1 MSRFPSHAH
10 TVRLQSMHRILLAS
24 LLLFAVACLPHTVQ
38 AQVRRCTAG
47 DGSLIYTDRKCDDIG
62 ATERLSSIGITGT
75 YGSHVYRGCARSVQ
89 DLAYSLGNA
98 IQTSDVN
105 QLAGLYDF
113 SGTSTST
120 GYRLMERLGVI
131 AKRPLV
137 DVQPMYSGGH
147 DAFSDP
153 YAGVVEFDQDG
164 AIVARPAARPK
175 LVGLR
180 VEQTLANGS
189 TPSRT
194 VFGLRKNL
202 GCWWVHF

>member
-1 MSRFPSHAH
+1 
-10 TVRLQSMHRILLAS
+10 MHRMPLFA
-24 LLLFAVACLPHTVQ
+24 LLLVSVLGLPHAAQ

-62 ATERLSSIGITGT
+62 ATERAYTPGVSSIGG
-75 YGSHVYRGCARSVQ
+75 GRFNRGCARSVQ

-98 IQTSDVN
+98 IQAGDVN
-105 QLAGLYDF
+105 QLAGVYDF
-113 SGTSTST
+113 TGASTKS
-120 GYRLMERLGVI
+120 GYRLMERLAMI

-137 DVQPMYSGGH
+137 DVQPMYSGG
-147 DAFSDP
+147 SDP
-153 YAGVVEFDQDG
+153 YSYPDIVEFDQDG
-164 AIVARPAARPK
+164 GVIQRPVVKPR
-175 LVGLR
+175 LIGLR

-202 GCWWVHF
+202 GCWWVQF